1 MTTIIGFKTNNDS
14 IIIGGDKILTSDRKF
29 PECVNIT
36 KIFNLDDDVTI
47 AACGN
52 PMIYEFAQSFVQ
64 NKTILKIDRD
74 YNFIKSFRDQ
84 FIIPFYKYCQ
94 KHAVEKPD
102 IGLIIRYKNR
112 LYSMEA
118 DKVIV
123 ECEYVAQGSGERYA
137 LGAMKTLKDW
147 KSKGDSDKEVANK
160 ILSAASYFDL
170 GTGNDF
176 DIIEYPKFTIIF

>member
-29 PECVNIT
+29 PEFVNIT

-52 PMIYEFAQSFVQ
+52 PMIYEFARNFVQ
-64 NKTILKIDRD
+64 NKTILKIDMD
-74 YNFIKSFRDQ
+74 YNFITSFRDQ
-84 FIIPFYKYCQ
+84 FIVPFYNYCQ
-94 KHAVEKPD
+94 QHVFEKPD
-102 IGLIIRYKNR
+102 IGLIIRHKNR

-160 ILSAASYFDL
+160 ILSVASYFDL

-176 DIIEYPKFTIIF
+176 DIIEYRN